1 MSWINDIF
9 SIKAIKDINYRKKQD
24 KQRATNDLQLTMLR
38 NNIERHELE
47 IDEYRKKQLEHE
59 ITYRSKEW
67 TFQDYNNFSSSY
79 LNEARRLLEDGEIRK
94 LILLINELFT
104 RKSIVN
110 GTWYAATAITGN
122 QSYLHPDIFNIK
134 KVCYHLPVF
143 PNEFSPSLSNE
154 TRTNLEKLGW
164 NKLDFEYVNKILIDI
179 LCEVTALCSIG
190 EAEKWDMNI
199 YINDR
204 RRVADYY
211 ECEST
216 PRIRSIKEITKKHV
230 EFFVYCEEFFYSTTN
245 KSVFDKASEYL
256 KNNCPVQIIYDIYKY
271 NNLNGGEFEL
281 TIDYKDIINNIVEYA
296 LPIIQEKK
304 NSWSEWIEKIHLMQM
319 KYEGPWKGYDH
330 MKILETLTKTYF
342 NFNIFDLQAVSL
354 HKDEN
359 LNSKIKH
366 RLEHENLRKLFPEEV
381 FFIELEKAFLIE
393 FTDTHKIKEE
403 FIISFE
409 ELIETLKKE
418 EEEKEQKIQLV
429 KNVIQVIQLI
439 KTIGAS

>member
-110 GTWYAATAITGN
+110 STWYAATAITGN

-143 PNEFSPSLSNE
+143 PNEFSPNLSNE

-230 EFFVYCEEFFYSTTN
+230 EFFVYYEEFFYSTTN

-354 HKDEN
+354 HEDEN

>member
-110 GTWYAATAITGN
+110 STWYAATAITGN

-134 KVCYHLPVF
+134 KVCYHLPIF

-204 RRVADYY
+204 SRVSDYY

-230 EFFVYCEEFFYSTTN
+230 EFFVYYEGFFYSTTN
-245 KSVFDKASEYL
+245 KSVFDKVSEYL

-354 HKDEN
+354 HEDEN

-403 FIISFE
+403 FIISFQ
-409 ELIETLKKE
+409 ELIETLEKE

>member
-110 GTWYAATAITGN
+110 STWYAATAITGN

-230 EFFVYCEEFFYSTTN
+230 EFFVYYEEFFYSTTN

-354 HKDEN
+354 HEDEN

>member
-110 GTWYAATAITGN
+110 STWYAATAITGN

-134 KVCYHLPVF
+134 KVCYHLPIF

-204 RRVADYY
+204 SRVSDYY

-230 EFFVYCEEFFYSTTN
+230 EFFVYYEGFFYSTTN
-245 KSVFDKASEYL
+245 KSVFDKVSEYL

-281 TIDYKDIINNIVEYA
+281 TI
-296 LPIIQEKK
+296 
-304 NSWSEWIEKIHLMQM
+304 
-319 KYEGPWKGYDH
+319 
-330 MKILETLTKTYF
+330 KIL
-342 NFNIFDLQAVSL
+342 
-354 HKDEN
+354 
-359 LNSKIKH
+359 
-366 RLEHENLRKLFPEEV
+366 
-381 FFIELEKAFLIE
+381 
-393 FTDTHKIKEE
+393 
-403 FIISFE
+403 
-409 ELIETLKKE
+409 
-418 EEEKEQKIQLV
+418 
-429 KNVIQVIQLI
+429 
-439 KTIGAS
+439 

>member
-230 EFFVYCEEFFYSTTN
+230 EFFVYYEEFFYSTTN

-393 FTDTHKIKEE
+393 FTDTHKIKKE

>member
-1 MSWINDIF
+1 
-9 SIKAIKDINYRKKQD
+9 
-24 KQRATNDLQLTMLR
+24 
-38 NNIERHELE
+38 
-47 IDEYRKKQLEHE
+47 
-59 ITYRSKEW
+59 
-67 TFQDYNNFSSSY
+67 
-79 LNEARRLLEDGEIRK
+79 RK

-164 NKLDFEYVNKILIDI
+164 NKLNFEYVNKILIDI

-230 EFFVYCEEFFYSTTN
+230 EFFVYYEEFFYSTTN

>member
-230 EFFVYCEEFFYSTTN
+230 EFFVYYEEFFYSTTN